1 MGRSPFYIYNV
12 GKWTGRA
19 GRYFLLCRRFL
30 RLAELCRQEGVCGW
44 WRERALSL
52 AFAPCKKGALL
63 WQMASRTESA
73 AWRGVAVALS
83 LLQIILQRG
92 NENAWRRE
100 EIHLIRGCCAFCR
113 RRRCHRRCDFIEITF
128 WSAPLFSVTAFSRAH
143 YLWPIKWNGKMLIM
157 RARSFHLFPPAACV
171 YRGGAGKQSIS
182 TPLEN
187 IGPRE
192 SNPVETS
199 LAQEQASDHGPIYA
213 CNSASGK
220 LIYWSNQSERANSG
234 FFGTEYTCDGAF
246 PGSLS
251 SDKSLATDPAH

>member
-44 WRERALSL
+44 WRERSLSL
-52 AFAPCKKGALL
+52 LLPAKRVLYCGRWPHAP
-63 WQMASRTESA
+63 RVPPDA
-73 AWRGVAVALS
+73 AWRSLS

-100 EIHLIRGCCAFCR
+100 EIHLIRGCCAFC

-182 TPLEN
+182 TPSEN
-187 IGPRE
+187 IGLRE

-199 LAQEQASDHGPIYA
+199 LAQERASDHGPIYA
-213 CNSASGK
+213 
-220 LIYWSNQSERANSG
+220 W
-234 FFGTEYTCDGAF
+234 
-246 PGSLS
+246 
-251 SDKSLATDPAH
+251 